1 MRGVAT
7 TLIVLTVPVMLALP
21 ALGHAQAPTITRGVL
36 GGSLSP
42 DSSSGVLRGTLPQGA
57 TTGVVRG
64 TLPPGG
70 TAGLL
75 QATPPGATV
84 GVFRDTAAAARV
96 PVMPGESAQ
105 RPCPCSWDPF
115 RRMRASAA
123 LAAPL
128 PPGTRLGAP
137 GPGEIMQGLD
147 FQARIYLEDGNYAHG
162 EKMLNGSVAIRED
175 MVGRVTRRSPEPSRP
190 TPSCCATTA
199 GTRRPPTWKSAPRRS
214 ARSWSRRRRP
224 GNPIA
229 SDPSR
234 VRAVPGRS

>member
-1 MRGVAT
+1 MRGAAT
-7 TLIVLTVPVMLALP
+7 TLIVLTVPVMVALP

-42 DSSSGVLRGTLPQGA
+42 DSSSGVLRGTVPRGA

-96 PVMPGESAQ
+96 PVMPGGV
-105 RPCPCSWDPF
+105 RPTPMPVLMGPLPAD
-115 RRMRASAA
+115 ASVGT
-123 LAAPL
+123 LTAPL

-137 GPGEIMQGLD
+137 GPDEIMQGLD
-147 FQARIYLEDGNYAHG
+147 FQARIYLEDGNYAQG

-175 MVGRVTRRSPEPSRP
+175 MVGRVNPEVAGALETDAKLLRHYSRDAAAADMEVRAKEIR
-190 TPSCCATTA
+190 TKLE
-199 GTRRPPTWKSAPRRS
+199 PPPAPRKPDRF
-214 ARSWSRRRRP
+214 
-224 GNPIA
+224 
-229 SDPSR
+229 
-234 VRAVPGRS
+234 